1 MEGLN
6 NEQML
11 AVKAVEGPVIVFA
24 GAGSGK
30 TRTLTYRIAYM
41 IMSSKI
47 PPFNILAITFTNK
60 ATNEM
65 RERLKSFVDIDASK
79 VTISTFHAL
88 CAMIL
93 RREITSLGYKKDF
106 SIIDEEDQL
115 KVITE
120 VIKEMGLEKSK
131 ARQFQ
136 KDINYNKCYMIPPK
150 EAGDAELEKVHE
162 RYEEKMLEE
171 NLLDFEDL
179 LIKVYELFS
188 KNETILKK
196 YQNKYK
202 YILVDEFQDTNT
214 IQYKIVKLLAQ
225 ESRNLFVV
233 GDDDQSIYSFRGTN
247 YENISLF
254 KEDFPEHQLFTLCQN
269 YRSTKPI
276 IDAANRLIRN
286 NKNREVK
293 QMTCDKEGNL
303 DDINIYKAYNES
315 EEVEYII
322 NRINALKSSRDSYSD
337 FAILYRSSVLLR
349 NIELGLIRHQIP
361 YKVFGGVSYLRRK
374 EIKDIIA
381 YLKLMINFNDVNS
394 FKRVVNVPSR
404 GIGNVTIETV
414 LKVKKENNVNVIQA
428 IELCENVLSKK
439 RFEELNKFKDV
450 IKEFAL
456 KLDTENLLNVF
467 EELMYAVKYKEYL
480 NDLYDRKEA
489 EDRIANLNE
498 FKSILYAIEANTLNG
513 SKVDYMREA
522 FDDAILSDSYLQG
535 QNESWEGVTVS
546 TIHSV
551 KGLEFKYVFIIGLED
566 NLFPNKSR
574 IVSNEEFEEERRICY
589 VALTRAKEKA
599 IITHCGRRLL
609 YGSTYQNKPSQFISE
624 IMGDRGYSDIEST
637 IVKPELSAPRK
648 EIPNYSNSNIL
659 PGPGKTN
666 TDKSNV
672 VYQIGDKVY
681 HKKFGEGMII
691 GIKNGIGNIFFDKE
705 KSSKSILL
713 DHPALSKL

>member
-11 AVKAVEGPVIVFA
+11 AVQAVEGPVIVFA

-41 IMSSKI
+41 IMHSKI
-47 PPFNILAITFTNK
+47 PPYNILAITFTNK

-65 RERLKSFVDIDASK
+65 RDRLKSFIDVDASK
-79 VTISTFHAL
+79 VTISTFHSL

-93 RREITSLGYKKDF
+93 RREITALGYRKDF
-106 SIIDEEDQL
+106 SIVDEEDQL

-131 ARQFQ
+131 ARHYQ
-136 KDINYNKCYMIPPK
+136 KEINYNKCFMIPPK
-150 EAGDAELEKVHE
+150 EAGDPELVKIHE
-162 RYEEKMLEE
+162 RYEDKMLEE

-179 LIKVYELFS
+179 LIKVYELFNT
-188 KNETILKK
+188 NEEVLKK

-214 IQYKIVKLLAQ
+214 IQYKIVKLLAK

-254 KEDFPEHQLFTLCQN
+254 KEDFPEHKLFTLCQN

-293 QMTCDKEGNL
+293 EMTCDKEGNL
-303 DDINIYKAYNES
+303 DDISIYKAYNEN

-349 NIELGLIRHQIP
+349 NVELGLIRHQIP

-381 YLKLMINFNDVNS
+381 YIKLMINHNDINS
-394 FKRVVNVPSR
+394 FKRIVNVPSR

-414 LKVKKENNVNVIQA
+414 LKVKKENSVDVIKA
-428 IELCENVLSKK
+428 IELCEKVLSKK
-439 RFEELNKFKDV
+439 RFEELNKFKNI
-450 IKEFAL
+450 IKEFSE
-456 KLDTENLLNVF
+456 KLDTDNLLEVF
-467 EELMYAVKYKEYL
+467 EELMKILQYREYL
-480 NDLYDRKEA
+480 NDLYEKKEA

-498 FKSILYAIEANTLNG
+498 FKSILYAIEANTLSGN
-513 SKVDYMREA
+513 KVDYMREA

-574 IVSNEEFEEERRICY
+574 IISNDEFEEERRICY

-624 IMGDRGYSDIEST
+624 IMGDRGYNDLETSSIR
-637 IVKPELSAPRK
+637 PGLSVPKK
-648 EIPNYSNSNIL
+648 EIPNYTNKL
-659 PGPGKTN
+659 PITGKTN
-666 TDKSNV
+666 GEKTSVEYN
-672 VYQIGDKVY
+672 IGDKVY
-681 HKKFGEGMII
+681 HTKFGEGMII

-705 KSSKSILL
+705 KASKSILL